1 MYKVKNSEVNHIP
14 TAIIETD
21 KFKTITVQL
30 QFRSRMERERVTKR
44 NILSKMMV
52 KRTVGFPKEA
62 DLLKYLAHYYGAHLT
77 SNVSR
82 KGQDHIVS
90 FSMEFVNDRFIR
102 EALDV
107 IGEMC
112 RLLHDVLDTPS
123 HYDSSYQDFFI
134 KEKRL
139 YRNRLRSM
147 KDNRAQ
153 ASFQA
158 MLDVMFEGEDYK
170 YLPHGVL
177 EDVEDITLD
186 EIKEEHA
193 RMMADDDIAILVVG
207 AVDDSIKDDLKR
219 IAARNENTEAAHR
232 SYPYRAVEDVRRSN
246 DTQQIE
252 QAKLNMGFRTDVRNL
267 QEQMAFNVMNQM
279 YGGSA
284 SSLLFMNIREK
295 LSLAYQI
302 HSQVDVRN
310 GYMFVM
316 GGVDPGN
323 VETAENA
330 ILGELEVLRKGEFDT
345 EFVEEVK
352 RMMKVNRQEVMDKPK
367 GLITLEYNRMIQE
380 AHPLSWEERLEA
392 VDREMIMEISR
403 KTALDTV
410 YVLTRSDED
419 EKN

>member
-52 KRTVGFPKEA
+52 KRTVSFPKEA
-62 DLLKYLAHYYGAHLT
+62 DLLKHLAHYYGAHLT

-102 EALDV
+102 EELDV

-123 HYDSSYQDFFI
+123 HYDDSYQDFFT

-158 MLDVMFEGEDYK
+158 MLDVMFDQEEYK

-177 EDVEDITLD
+177 EDVEAVTLD

-207 AVDDSIKDDLKR
+207 AVDDSIKYDLQK
-219 IAARNENTEAAHR
+219 IVARNGKTEVAHR
-232 SYPYRAVEDVRRSN
+232 PYPYRPVDDVKRSN

-252 QAKLNMGFRTDVRNL
+252 QAKLNMGFRADVRDL

-367 GLITLEYNRMIQE
+367 GLTTLEYNRLLQE

>member
-1 MYKVKNSEVNHIP
+1 MYKVKSSEVNHIP

-21 KFKTITVQL
+21 KFKTVTVQL

-44 NILSKMMV
+44 NILSKMMI
-52 KRTVGFPKEA
+52 KRTAAFQKEA
-62 DLLKYLAHYYGAHLT
+62 DLLKHLAHYYGAHLT
-77 SNVSR
+77 SNVGR

-102 EALDV
+102 EELDV

-112 RLLHDVLDTPS
+112 RLLHDVLETPA
-123 HYDSSYQDFFI
+123 HYDDSYQDFFN

-139 YRNRLRSM
+139 YRNRLKSM

-158 MLDVMFEGEDYK
+158 MLDVMFRDEDYK

-177 EDVEDITLD
+177 EDVEGTTLD

-193 RMMADDDIAILVVG
+193 RMMKDDDVAILVVG
-207 AVDDSIKDDLKR
+207 AVDESIREDLEK
-219 IAARNENTEAAHR
+219 ITARSAKVETPHKA
-232 SYPYRAVEDVRRSN
+232 YPFRASEDVTRSS

-252 QAKLNMGFRTDVRNL
+252 QAKLNMGFRADVSDL

-323 VETAENA
+323 VETAEQA
-330 ILGELEVLRKGEFDT
+330 ILAELEVLRKGEFDT
-345 EFVEEVK
+345 VFVEEVK

-367 GLITLEYNRMIQE
+367 GLLTLEYNRMLQE

-410 YVLTRSDED
+410 YVLTRSGED
-419 EKN
+419 E

>member
-52 KRTVGFPKEA
+52 KRTVDFPKEA
-62 DLLKYLAHYYGAHLT
+62 ELLKHLAHYYGAHLT

-123 HYDSSYQDFFI
+123 RYDDSYQDFFI

-207 AVDDSIKDDLKR
+207 AVDDSIKDDLKK
-219 IAARNENTEAAHR
+219 IVARNGKAEVAHR
-232 SYPYRAVEDVRRSN
+232 SYPYRTVDDVRRSN

-252 QAKLNMGFRTDVRNL
+252 QAKLNMGFRADVRDL

-316 GGVDPGN
+316 GGVDPDN

-367 GLITLEYNRMIQE
+367 GLITLEYNRLIQE